1 MESKLFTKITIMN
14 LLESLKWRSAI
25 KKFDTSKKVS
35 QEDIE
40 TLLTVG
46 NLAPTSGGLQ
56 PFKIIVVSNDDLK
69 KKLVAAS
76 YQQPQVADASHLLVF
91 AIEQEI
97 NEETV
102 NRYIKRAEEVRGKG
116 KESLIAYSESMKYFI
131 STMDEATK
139 YTWARSQAYI
149 SLGMVM
155 AAAAEIRIDS
165 CPMEGLVPDK
175 YQEMLGLKSKNLMP
189 VVILPIGYRSEEDVH
204 SKEGKIRKIRDNF
217 VIEIN

>member
-1 MESKLFTKITIMN
+1 MS

-35 QEDIE
+35 KEDIE
-40 TLLTVG
+40 VLLTAG

-56 PFKIIVVSNDDLK
+56 PFKIIIVSNDDLK

-76 YQQPQVADASHLLVF
+76 YEQPQVADASHLLVF

-97 NEETV
+97 DEEIV

-139 YTWARSQAYI
+139 YTWAKSQAYI
-149 SLGMVM
+149 ALGMVM
-155 AAAAEIRIDS
+155 AAAAEMRIDS

-175 YQEMLGLKSKNLMP
+175 YQEMLDLKSKKLMP
-189 VVILPIGYRSEEDVH
+189 VVILPIGYRSENDVH
-204 SKEGKIRKIRDNF
+204 SKEEKIRKIRDNF
-217 VIEIN
+217 VIEIK